1 MDGREP
7 LQLRGGEFLRPRLRG
22 TRFEDG
28 SISLDVI
35 GELAA
40 LKDMVLDVARWRFLE
55 EHPARQ
61 RSPRGFKSID
71 LKLTG
76 IDRGSAV
83 PVISLAAE
91 GSPSYG
97 IPPWQRYLPLYEQ
110 ARDAIA
116 DVIGAAEHPDF
127 PATKRPFPNHFLS
140 YFNQIGRS
148 LRDDECIELLT
159 PARREPVQLTKE
171 SRLRLIEWSTMADVS
186 NVTLRGVI
194 CEADQARKT
203 FELQPVRGPRVSG
216 PIPDEFLD
224 TVIEAFNQYRSGE
237 RVVVEGTRH
246 AAGSSRAYSL
256 ESVERISRLDPLD
269 VPARLDEFRNMRNGW
284 LEGDGKAPD
293 HAGLDWLS
301 DSFERYYPKGA
312 PLPHTYPTP
321 EGGVEMEWSF
331 GSQSVILEID
341 LEERRGDWLTFD
353 KESDEEDNSIL
364 ALSGSSKDWEWIGEE
379 IRRLSERHE

>member
-1 MDGREP
+1 MDGRET
-7 LQLRGGEFLRPRLRG
+7 LEVRSGEFLRPRLHG

-28 SISLDVI
+28 SISLDII

-40 LKDMVLDVARWRFLE
+40 LREMVLEVARWRFLKE
-55 EHPARQ
+55 NPTRQ
-61 RSPRGFKSID
+61 RSPRWFNRID

-76 IDRGSAV
+76 IVRGSAV
-83 PVISLAAE
+83 PVISLVPDA
-91 GSPSYG
+91 SVRYG
-97 IPPWQRYLPLYEQ
+97 IPFWRQHLYEQ

-116 DVIGAAEHPDF
+116 DVIGAAERADS
-127 PATKRPFPNHFLS
+127 PALKPPFPNHCLA
-140 YFNQIGRS
+140 YFNRIGRS

-159 PARREPVQLTKE
+159 PARSEPVRLTKE
-171 SRLRLIEWSTMADVS
+171 SRLRLIEWSSMADVS

-203 FELQPVRGPRVSG
+203 FELQPARGPRVSG

-224 TVIEAFNQYRSGE
+224 TVIAAFNRYRSGE
-237 RVVVEGTRH
+237 KVVVKGKRH
-246 AAGSSRAYSL
+246 GAGSSRAYSL
-256 ESVERISRLDPLD
+256 ESVDRISRLDPLD

-284 LEGDGKAPD
+284 LEGTGKAPD

-301 DSFERYYPKGA
+301 ATFERHYPKGV

-331 GSQSVILEID
+331 GSQTVILEID
-341 LEERRGDWLTFD
+341 LEKRHGDWLRFD
-353 KESDEEDNSIL
+353 KESDEEDNNIL
-364 ALSGSSKDWEWIGEE
+364 ALSGSSAGWERIAAE